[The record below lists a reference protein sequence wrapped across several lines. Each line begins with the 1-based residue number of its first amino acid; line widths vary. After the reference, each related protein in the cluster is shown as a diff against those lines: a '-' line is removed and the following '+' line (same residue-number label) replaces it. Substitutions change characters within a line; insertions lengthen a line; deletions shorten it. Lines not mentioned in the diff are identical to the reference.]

1 MLDALD
7 RVEATADA
15 GRGSPD
21 DDVLVLVE
29 KGSHALSFYDTGTG
43 RRVGTVELPAF
54 PHEMVVDSRRRL
66 AYVGHYGVRM
76 SSDSGAGG
84 SAVCVVDLVA
94 RELVR
99 TIDTQPFHRIHGVRL
114 DSEDRLWAL
123 SESSAVLLGF
133 DEPERDTAPSRAVPT
148 GGVKTHLFS
157 LTRDGS
163 RAYVTGLLSHTVSL
177 VRPQDP
183 TAGPELMNPG
193 LMPEGSCLSQ
203 DERTLYVGSRRSAE
217 LVAVDADTLEVRES
231 VSVEGDPLRVYTVS
245 DDELLMTDVAG
256 NSVLLLTGDLRPI
269 ERIPLSGP
277 PSAVSFHP
285 DQPIAYISQMGD
297 NRISVLDLE
306 AREIVGGFPTRTE
319 PDCSALLPRQRG

>member
-123 SESSAVLLGF
+123 SESSAV
-133 DEPERDTAPSRAVPT
+133 
-148 GGVKTHLFS
+148 
-157 LTRDGS
+157 
-163 RAYVTGLLSHTVSL
+163 
-177 VRPQDP
+177 
-183 TAGPELMNPG
+183 
-193 LMPEGSCLSQ
+193 
-203 DERTLYVGSRRSAE
+203 
-217 LVAVDADTLEVRES
+217 
-231 VSVEGDPLRVYTVS
+231 
-245 DDELLMTDVAG
+245 
-256 NSVLLLTGDLRPI
+256 
-269 ERIPLSGP
+269 
-277 PSAVSFHP
+277 
-285 DQPIAYISQMGD
+285 
-297 NRISVLDLE
+297 
-306 AREIVGGFPTRTE
+306 
-319 PDCSALLPRQRG
+319 